1 MGKATLEEISGST
14 SKKNID
20 KLRKAIVIYDR
31 ELAIESV
38 KKLILE
44 KVDPLKIIESM
55 TEVIKLVGHSYSEDK
70 LFLPDLVGASD
81 VMSAA
86 MPIVEEVIKKTGAK
100 IKSMGNIVLGTV
112 FGDIHSIGKIMV
124 GTMLIAEG
132 FTVYDI
138 GINVSAEKFIEAV
151 KKFKPDILAMSAL
164 LTTTANEQKR
174 VISTLDKE
182 GLRKK
187 VKVMVGGGAVTKE
200 FAENIGADGYD
211 PTAPGA
217 AKLARRLIGK

>member
-1 MGKATLEEISGST
+1 MSKATLEEISGST

-20 KLRKAIVIYDR
+20 KLRKAIAIYNR
-31 ELAIESV
+31 ELAIKSV

-55 TEVIKLVGHSYSEDK
+55 TEVIKLVGDSYSEDK

-81 VMSAA
+81 AMSAA